1 MHLGSSLTPG
11 DNQTTLSCIRKGG
24 GGGASAQL
32 VGCLHGVDI
41 KTWLLRFRKQVLMSR
56 AKRLSDLVCQVYF
69 PTFRS
74 ENSPAPFVIVLD
86 RDVTVPLDA
95 MRSTMFFF
103 CLFFLPIVNVN
114 KSR

>member
-74 ENSPAPFVIVLD
+74 ENSRAPFVIVLD

-95 MRSTMFFF
+95 MRSTTFFF
-103 CLFFLPIVNVN
+103 FFLTDC
-114 KSR
+114 